1 MHRRQQFST
10 FQSYF
15 KDRERQIKRALSEI
29 EKRGAAAALD
39 KCRVLAEQI
48 DGDLRNK
55 KRRHLFNN
63 LSLLAYTKRDTPH
76 RPDLRRGR
84 RVSQQAPGDAITKR
98 TRRDARAP
106 QNDQRRPSSG
116 ARCEGTP
123 WSGLTASNC
132 AAAFPDVPRKVAGQ
146 YGRCARQCRVRRLK
160 IPIPHIGD

>member
-48 DGDLRNK
+48 DGDLGNK

-63 LSLLAYTKRDTPH
+63 LSLLAEFQ
-76 RPDLRRGR
+76 
-84 RVSQQAPGDAITKR
+84 VSIE
-98 TRRDARAP
+98 RA
-106 QNDQRRPSSG
+106 
-116 ARCEGTP
+116 
-123 WSGLTASNC
+123 ASVLDGI
-132 AAAFPDVPRKVAGQ
+132 AAFNYDQQEDTGNREKF
-146 YGRCARQCRVRRLK
+146 ARNAA
-160 IPIPHIGD
+160 